1 MGNIKSVLRFL
12 NRLSKTNENRSLLL
26 RTDGE
31 ECISEWQGGW
41 HHGARVEKQV
51 QNMKAIVPIVKW
63 VLLSNVLSVS
73 LETEFILKNEKVQ
86 YNVRQITGINVYL
99 SRSIQQG
106 TD

>member
-1 MGNIKSVLRFL
+1 
-12 NRLSKTNENRSLLL
+12 
-26 RTDGE
+26 
-31 ECISEWQGGW
+31 
-41 HHGARVEKQV
+41 
-51 QNMKAIVPIVKW
+51 MKAIVPIVKW